1 MGLIR
6 YKHFLIYFPASM
18 YNLGILE
25 YTIAKIKRLREP

>member
-6 YKHFLIYFPASM
+6 YNIFYLFSACM